1 MSEKIKEQKLLIA
14 IIVIAGCLIFYTAG
28 NATNLFGNPA
38 FSMFWIISNETAH
51 GVATYGAIAAAV
63 AVVLIGL
70 TITLIKKRKTIKPQ
84 STYNPFISRIKTTY
98 QTPVKADPPTI
109 TLKMKDK
116 IEENKTEQK
125 KEPIKQPIIQL
136 TEQSAAQ
143 RLTQP
148 TLNKTNNQEI
158 DTNKPVNG
166 KLTCSNCKKQFS
178 TPLFMLEYVQSKPKL
193 VGHCPYCDQTLKNS
207 QKDA

>member
-1 MSEKIKEQKLLIA
+1 V
-14 IIVIAGCLIFYTAG
+14 VI
-28 NATNLFGNPA
+28 
-38 FSMFWIISNETAH
+38 
-51 GVATYGAIAAAV
+51 
-63 AVVLIGL
+63 IGL

-84 STYNPFISRIKTTY
+84 STYNPFISRIKTAY

-109 TLKMKDK
+109 TLKMKGK

-148 TLNKTNNQEI
+148 TLNKTNNQKI

-193 VGHCPYCDQTLKNS
+193 VGHCPYCDQPLKNS

>member
-1 MSEKIKEQKLLIA
+1 MSEKFKEQKFRIA

-51 GVATYGAIAAAV
+51 GVATYGAITGVV
-63 AVVLIGL
+63 AVVIIGL
-70 TITLIKKRKTIKPQ
+70 TITLIKKWKTIRPQ
-84 STYNPFISRIKTTY
+84 STYKPVVSRVKTTY
-98 QTPVKADPPTI
+98 QTSVKAAPPTI
-109 TLKMKDK
+109 TLKMKGK

-148 TLNKTNNQEI
+148 TLNKTNNQKI

-193 VGHCPYCDQTLKNS
+193 VGHCPYCDQPLKNS